1 MSAAQS
7 PNGRQPREVEVVKAS
22 FPFTGL
28 WLVQNSPARRV
39 PSHGS
44 ELFGERY
51 AIDFVG
57 VDDRH
62 QSATIRDW
70 RTLLSSEPPD
80 RFVGFGRRILA
91 PVPGIVA
98 AVHDGESD
106 HPARRSQLA
115 LIRYAF
121 GQASRMRQGLG
132 AIAGNHVI
140 ISQDRGSHLAL
151 VHLKAGSIR
160 VSVGQEVAEGE
171 HLADCG
177 NSGNS
182 TAPHLHMQA
191 MDRADPTSASGL
203 PLLFRRFRE
212 WQRGANGFVD
222 RQLGVPAE
230 GSIIEPLPI
239 GPLAAFS

>member
-22 FPFTGL
+22 FPFRGL

-62 QSATIRDW
+62 HSATIRDW

-91 PVPGIVA
+91 PVPGVVA
-98 AVHDGESD
+98 ALHDGESD

-132 AIAGNHVI
+132 AIAGNYVI
-140 ISQDRGSHLAL
+140 ISQARGSHVAL

-171 HLADCG
+171 HLGDCG

-182 TAPHLHMQA
+182 TEPHLHMQA

-203 PLLFRRFRE
+203 PLLFSRFRE
-212 WQRGANGFVD
+212 WQSGASGFVD
-222 RQLGVPAE
+222 RELAVPAE